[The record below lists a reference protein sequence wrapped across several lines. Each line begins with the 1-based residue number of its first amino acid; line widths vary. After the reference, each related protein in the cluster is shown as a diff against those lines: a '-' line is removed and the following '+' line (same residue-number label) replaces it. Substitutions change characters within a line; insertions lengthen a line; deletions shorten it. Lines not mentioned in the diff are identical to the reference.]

1 MKELKAC
8 VAEMIG
14 TFALVFISVGAI
26 HNANQQQMDLLG
38 IALAYGLAVG
48 AMVSTTAA
56 ISGGH
61 LNPAISFGAF
71 IAGKLDLKQ
80 TLRYIGSQLLGAVVA
95 GLVCVTIFEKSG
107 VSVATPDLGKDVS
120 TGTAIL
126 VEAILTFF
134 LMLAMAGTVMDVRA
148 PKIGG
153 LAVGMV
159 AAMGVLFAG
168 PLTGAAMNPARVFGP
183 GLASRHLANHA
194 IYWIGPMFG
203 AALAGVLYGWFL
215 ARKDEPSGV
224 GLKKPEPDATRPPN
238 GKGRYL

>member
-8 VAEMIG
+8 LAEMIG
-14 TFALVFISVGAI
+14 TFALVFISIGAV

-48 AMVSTTAA
+48 AMVSITAA

-61 LNPAISFGAF
+61 LNPAVSFGAF
-71 IAGKLDLKQ
+71 IAGKLEMKKAA
-80 TLRYIGSQLLGAVVA
+80 RYIVSQLVGAAVA
-95 GLVCVTIFEKSG
+95 GFVCVAILDKG
-107 VSVATPDLGKDVS
+107 VVSTATPDLGREV
-120 TGTAIL
+120 TNGMAIL

-134 LMLAMAGTVMDVRA
+134 LMLAMAGTFMDARA

-159 AAMGVLFAG
+159 AAMGVLFGG

-183 GLASRHLANHA
+183 AIASHHWTNHA
-194 IYWIGPMFG
+194 VYWIGPMLG
-203 AALAGVLYGWFL
+203 AALAGGMYGWFL
-215 ARKDEPSGV
+215 LRKDEPSGV
-224 GLKKPEPDATRPPN
+224 GLKKGETDATRGPN
-238 GKGRYL
+238 AR